1 MALTVVSVVVH
12 FLVTVQGRLGEYAIL
27 QANGLGRGT
36 ILRSLV
42 VEQTLLVVFAVVVGA
57 LTGLG
62 LAWALIPALQLG
74 GDLTSLVPPTLLTV
88 DPVVAGAAI
97 AAVTLVALAAGRL
110 ANRAGSRFRLMDELR
125 LIG

>member
-36 ILRSLV
+36 ILSSLA
-42 VEQTLLVVFAVVVGA
+42 VEQTLLVAFAVVVGA

-88 DPVVAGAAI
+88 DPVVTGSAI
-97 AAVTLVALAAGRL
+97 AAVTLLALAAGRL